1 MTQYYIIYLKL
12 TQTNRGTLG
21 NTNCKSVILS
31 LKSEIKMTVQR
42 NILQDIQIHRS
53 VVVSI
58 IIYKLIIILYITMTM
73 IQNNIHATHLSK
85 ITFIL
90 VEMGII
96 LIPIKL

>member
-21 NTNCKSVILS
+21 NT
-31 LKSEIKMTVQR
+31 KSEIKMTVQR